1 MLSEEFPTSNIRCQH
16 LYRLMAAH
24 LLHFENTCAAS
35 LGLGQKTRSQTM
47 SGKLSGIVT
56 SSRRILFYQACYAP
70 VRHRSFRRTVC
81 RGQLAKQW
89 SGLMPRRCH
98 PVKQECFGPNPPALW
113 NCDHNAG
120 ALLVGLRPTDRSEE
134 HTSELQSLM
143 RISYAVFCLKKK
155 T

>member
-89 SGLMPRRCH
+89 
-98 PVKQECFGPNPPALW
+98 
-113 NCDHNAG
+113 
-120 ALLVGLRPTDRSEE
+120 RSEE

-143 RISYAVFCLKKK
+143 RSSYAVFCLKKK
-155 T
+155 KTNKYRNHIRR